1 MRTLILLACTT
12 MLAACGGAGPQS
24 AGGSAPPTGGGTT
37 GGTGNGSGDSHTF
50 VNPTEPKT
58 YKAVGGSHSYEY
70 AVEDFGD
77 VLRDTNGNPVLDT
90 NGDTIATQRS
100 RGMTSQGAQLYQG
113 DATTVRNT
121 NLTIAYNPRDAIFD
135 VSFSNGLAGTGTQ
148 SRFQDPVHRTDF
160 GGAVEPQFGTPNLA
174 SAAWNIPGI
183 NYLESGSGEN
193 LVISRPVVGGEDQ
206 FQFDLANGAIAGS
219 YDSTTFFYQTPGTE
233 TQYVTFAGYLRNQ
246 ASVAKVEIQNPDGST
261 TDYIRQTNDIERG
274 AFAFGEITLN
284 DQVPTTGTGSFVGST
299 LASMVFN
306 DQPDV
311 NGNFDTYFQWIAG
324 RATTDVNFGANT
336 FSLSLNGVVGA
347 PMFDG
352 TSGQHSILENAQ
364 FRANGAGQIDL
375 VQAGGFFGQFNE
387 AWFVNPGGARLD
399 LVIAGSSIDGAFYG
413 PNGQEVGGGYRIVGG
428 TPDERIDILG
438 TFVGIKN

>member
-24 AGGSAPPTGGGTT
+24 AGGSAPPTGSGT
-37 GGTGNGSGDSHTF
+37 GGGVGSGSGDGSGNAHTF
-50 VNPTEPKT
+50 VDPTEDRT
-58 YKAVGGSHSYEY
+58 YQAIGGTHSYEY
-70 AVEDFGD
+70 TVDDAIG
-77 VLRDTNGNPVLDT
+77 G
-90 NGDTIATQRS
+90 
-100 RGMTSQGAQLYQG
+100 GARQSGQLYQG

-135 VSFSNGLAGTGTQ
+135 VSFANTLAGTSAE

-160 GGAVEPQFGTPNLA
+160 GGAVEPQFGTPNLGSGA
-174 SAAWNIPGI
+174 FNVPGI
-183 NYLESGSGEN
+183 NYLESGSSNNVFTAIPGEFVFG
-193 LVISRPVVGGEDQ
+193 LVNPAQG
-206 FQFDLANGAIAGS
+206 GS
-219 YDSTTFFYQTPGTE
+219 YDVSTFFYQTPGTE
-233 TQYVTFAGYLRNQ
+233 TQYVTFAGYLRNN
-246 ASVAKVEIQNPDGST
+246 ATVSNIEIDNPDGST
-261 TDYIRQTNDIERG
+261 TTFIRQTNDLERG
-274 AFAFGEITLN
+274 AFAYGEITPN
-284 DQVPTTGTGSFVGST
+284 DQVPTTGTGTFSGST
-299 LASMVFN
+299 LATMVFN

-311 NGNFDTYFQWIAG
+311 NGNFDTYFQWLSG
-324 RATTDVNFGANT
+324 QATTNVDFGANT
-336 FSLSLNGVVGA
+336 FSLSLDGSVGA

-352 TSGQHSILENAQ
+352 TSRQHSVLANAQ
-364 FRANGAGQIDL
+364 FFANGAGQIDL

-438 TFVGIKN
+438 TFVGAEQ